1 MKLEGQFWI
10 THNGNDVAGQARI
23 ALLRAI
29 DATGSIS
36 QAAKA
41 VGISYKYA
49 WDSIDAMNG
58 AAGSA
63 LVQRST
69 GGKGGGGTRLTDAG
83 HALIASYQRYEQ
95 EHALFLQRLGDGAE
109 VGTLLEFMERL
120 RMKSS
125 ARNQLFGTVVA
136 IHNGEVNDQVEF
148 ELDTGERLTASITH
162 DSTVRLALEPGVAIH
177 ALIKASWVQLVAT
190 DYQAGEPGDNLLRGE
205 VRQLTRGAGE
215 TEASLELTGGATLV
229 AVLSNAQA
237 DALALATGK
246 PVLALVNAAHMLLGR
261 F

>member
-10 THNGNDVAGQARI
+10 THNGNDVAGEGRI

-41 VGISYKYA
+41 VGISYKFA

-58 AAGSA
+58 ASGSP
-63 LVQRST
+63 LVQRSA

-83 HALIASYQRYEQ
+83 HELIAAYQRYQQ
-95 EHALFLQRLGDGAE
+95 EHVLFLQRLGEDAGIS
-109 VGTLLEFMERL
+109 TLLEFIERL
-120 RMKSS
+120 RMNTS

-136 IHNGEVNDQVEF
+136 IHNGEVNDVVEF
-148 ELDTGERLTASITH
+148 QLNTGDSLLASITH
-162 DSTVRLALEPGVAIH
+162 DSTARLELKPGAALY
-177 ALIKASWVQLVAT
+177 ALIKASWVQLVAA
-190 DYQAGEPGDNLLRGE
+190 DYSSSEPSDNLLRGE
-205 VRQLTRGAGE
+205 VRQVTRGSAE
-215 TEASLELTGGATLV
+215 TEVSMELAGGATLV
-229 AVLSNAQA
+229 AVLSNVQA
-237 DALALATGK
+237 DALHLATDK
-246 PVLALVNAAHMLLGR
+246 PVAALIKAAHMILGR

>member
-10 THNGNDVAGQARI
+10 THNGNDVAGEGRI

-29 DATGSIS
+29 ESTGSIS

-41 VGISYKYA
+41 VGISYKFA

-58 AAGSA
+58 ASGSP
-63 LVQRST
+63 LVQRSA

-83 HALIASYQRYEQ
+83 HALIAAYQRYQQ
-95 EHALFLQRLGDGAE
+95 EHGLFLQRLGDDAG
-109 VGTLLEFMERL
+109 VSTLLEFMERL
-120 RMKSS
+120 RMKTS
-125 ARNQLFGTVVA
+125 ARNQLFGTVLA

-148 ELDTGERLTASITH
+148 QLNTGDRLTASITH
-162 DSTVRLALEPGVAIH
+162 DSTARLELKPGAALY
-177 ALIKASWVQLVAT
+177 ALIKASWVQLVAV
-190 DYQAGEPGDNLLRGE
+190 DYRSDETSDNLLRGA
-205 VRQLTRGAGE
+205 VRQITRGSAE
-215 TEASLELTGGATLV
+215 TEIAMELTGGTTLV

-237 DALALATGK
+237 DRLELTIDK
-246 PVLALVNAAHMLLGR
+246 PVAALVKAAHMILGR